1 MIDRALDFLM
11 RLNNTLL
18 IVQIVILALIG
29 FLGCLFLYYVLP
41 VEVRNVLTPIMAAI
55 FSFIMAPTLISI
67 NNKRK
72 EREIKRFE
80 VNRPLY
86 GKLLEILIPLML
98 AEACKGDYI
107 EMLEEYIKSNYS
119 HMYLYYE
126 GCLIED
132 IFSVYR
138 NLENKSFENVKYFGM
153 KCIRRIRK
161 EGGVNRDILVPRSL
175 GDILL

>member
-1 MIDRALDFLM
+1 MVAL
-11 RLNNTLL
+11 
-18 IVQIVILALIG
+18 
-29 FLGCLFLYYVLP
+29 LYFVLS
-41 VEVRNVLTPIMAAI
+41 VEVRNVATSFIATI
-55 FSFIMAPTLISI
+55 FSLIMAPTLISF
-67 NNKRK
+67 NNKRN

-86 GKLLEILIPLML
+86 ETLLEILIPLML
-98 AEACKGDYI
+98 GEEAKSDYI
-107 EMLEEYIKSNYS
+107 KQLEEYINCNYS
-119 HMYLYYE
+119 HMYLYYN
-126 GCLIED
+126 GSLIED

-138 NLENKSFENVKYFGM
+138 NLENKSIENVRYFGM